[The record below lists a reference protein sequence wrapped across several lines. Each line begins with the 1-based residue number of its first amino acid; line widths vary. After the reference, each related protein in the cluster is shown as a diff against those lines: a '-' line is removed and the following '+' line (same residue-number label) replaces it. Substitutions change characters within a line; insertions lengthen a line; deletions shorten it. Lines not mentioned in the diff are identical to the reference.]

1 MLYVMSMIFYIC
13 YTAAIA
19 NVFLK
24 LIICLVVHDIVYVDY
39 VSVDNLLCTMPLRM
53 INVMFVLI
61 SCICLYLCEANL
73 IHTFMGSI
81 RSVI

>member
-1 MLYVMSMIFYIC
+1 MLYVMSMIFYIS
-13 YTAAIA
+13 YTAALA
-19 NVFLK
+19 NVLK
-24 LIICLVVHDIVYVDY
+24 LMICLVVHDIVYVDY

-73 IHTFMGSI
+73 IHTFMRSI

>member
-19 NVFLK
+19 NVLK

-39 VSVDNLLCTMPLRM
+39 VSVDNLLCAMPLRM
-53 INVMFVLI
+53 INFMFVLI

-73 IHTFMGSI
+73 IHTFMRSI